1 MGLDFAP
8 LGGPARRQVVAV
20 MARSLLST
28 VLMVVVYYRT
38 PLEHRIDAWIVTWFL
53 GGLVALALALA
64 WQVQSILR
72 SRTPKLLAAST
83 IAVGL
88 PFLLLLYSSVYTVMS
103 VDDPGNFSE
112 PLGHTDALYFTMTV
126 FSTIGFG
133 DITPVTEPARI
144 IVMTQMVIGL
154 LAVGVVAKLL
164 FGAAKIAEDRSGA
177 ARAGGLATGRATGP
191 ATRPA
196 TRPATGPQPRP
207 GTTAPGG

>member
-1 MGLDFAP
+1 MGVDFTP
-8 LGGPARRQVVAV
+8 FGGPVRRQVVAV

-53 GGLVALALALA
+53 AGLVALALALA

-72 SRTPKLLAAST
+72 SRTPKLQAAST

-103 VDDPGNFSE
+103 VDDPANFSE

-133 DITPVTEPARI
+133 DITPVTEAARV

-164 FGAAKIAEDRSGA
+164 FGAAKIAEDRSDA
-177 ARAGGLATGRATGP
+177 ARASGLATGRVTP
-191 ATRPA
+191 
-196 TRPATGPQPRP
+196 PQQRP
-207 GTTAPGG
+207 GTADPAG